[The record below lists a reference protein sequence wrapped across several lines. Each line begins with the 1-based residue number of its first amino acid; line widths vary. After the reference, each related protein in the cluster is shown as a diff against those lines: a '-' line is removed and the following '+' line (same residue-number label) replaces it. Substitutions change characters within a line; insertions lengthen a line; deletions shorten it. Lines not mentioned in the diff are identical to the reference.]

1 MKMRFISFISI
12 QGFKCNKILM
22 EKAYI
27 WLNGYIHTYRV
38 GLIFTRLS
46 DFLYIRELN
55 SLFRADKFGD
65 YQAYSINFWLLEYRV
80 STVVSSL
87 PIQVAY

>member
-1 MKMRFISFISI
+1 MDSVRDMLEMK
-12 QGFKCNKILM
+12 
-22 EKAYI
+22 
-27 WLNGYIHTYRV
+27 
-38 GLIFTRLS
+38 
-46 DFLYIRELN
+46 N
-55 SLFRADKFGD
+55 SLGIGLTETWLSEDIDDAEIQIEDFSIFRADKFGD